1 MPEAIVV
8 QVPLSDG
15 GEGQV
20 ECVRQML
27 PTRSVSVGLHGPLMK
42 PIEEQ
47 YALSADGTTA
57 YMEMAAASGLTL
69 VPSSPTQSSQHHN
82 LCVVEMMADAVK
94 RGCQTIVMGIGGSA
108 TCDGGRGMIEAMRAK
123 GCLDMKCRVIVAC
136 NVNNPLYGE
145 NGAAYVFAP
154 QNGASSE
161 QVATLDR
168 QLRAFA
174 RQTEQAGYATPE
186 LAFRPG
192 AGAAGGLGY
201 ALLAY
206 LDAQLHSGIDIML
219 ELANFDTLIHDAD
232 LVITGE
238 GKSDEQTLMG
248 KVPQGVLNRCAR
260 ANVPVWL
267 LSGMIDDTTGRLSEE
282 FDIVSSINDADNRP
296 LHVLMQPE
304 VAIQNLKQKV
314 MQLITN
320 A

>member
-1 MPEAIVV
+1 
-8 QVPLSDG
+8 
-15 GEGQV
+15 
-20 ECVRQML
+20 
-27 PTRSVSVGLHGPLMK
+27 
-42 PIEEQ
+42 
-47 YALSADGTTA
+47 
-57 YMEMAAASGLTL
+57 
-69 VPSSPTQSSQHHN
+69 
-82 LCVVEMMADAVK
+82 MMADAVK

-154 QNGASSE
+154 QKGASSE

-201 ALLAY
+201 ALIVY

-232 LVITGE
+232 LVITGD